1 MKLQNK
7 QVLQLLL
14 FPKLLSQLT
23 ETVGNLEMI
32 VITIPITEHGK
43 MFFLLKMRML
53 IYGFIQLYPTIQIL
67 KMLIGKT
74 LIKTLG
80 VITMAEDSLN
90 IERLF

>member
-1 MKLQNK
+1 M
-7 QVLQLLL
+7 
-14 FPKLLSQLT
+14 LT
-23 ETVGNLEMI
+23 
-32 VITIPITEHGK
+32 
-43 MFFLLKMRML
+43 
-53 IYGFIQLYPTIQIL
+53 YGFIQSCPTIQIL